1 MNSTPATAQTP
12 REFARL
18 PRTQALFYNAAL
30 RLIEMT
36 GLWKY
41 PIRANGDYEEMGIRD
56 VLYWLH
62 KAKHHVVDPERASN
76 LHAYFDAQRGFR
88 WSLPEHVEVERELS
102 ISAVGDLMD
111 HEYLPRSHGL
121 YRHVADEIFGADLS
135 MANLE
140 CVVLDQPSETPRFD
154 GKSAP
159 RLRIDHRTLDVLAGH
174 DRKRYT
180 FLSGAC
186 NHSLDFGAEGVR
198 STTEALRSREI
209 AFHGI
214 NETVEETEQ
223 AQLLEHNGI
232 KVAIISH
239 TFGLN
244 GWTPPPDR
252 EWIVNRTRLNG
263 PLKALDRSLI
273 VRQIAHAR
281 GAGADFVV
289 AQLHWGMEYE
299 HYPRTAQLEV
309 AHALAESGIDAIF
322 GHHPHVLQPFEHY
335 RTRRDPDRVVPIYYS
350 LGNLTNPFQ
359 DPRLC
364 RSLVAR
370 VDLAKVRK
378 TDGSTPTYV
387 RNAGAVTVVQSIDME
402 TRRIALKRLEYEES
416 TGGK

>member
-1 MNSTPATAQTP
+1 
-12 REFARL
+12 
-18 PRTQALFYNAAL
+18 
-30 RLIEMT
+30 
-36 GLWKY
+36 
-41 PIRANGDYEEMGIRD
+41 
-56 VLYWLH
+56 YWLH

-121 YRHVADEIFGADLS
+121 YRHVADEIFGADLA

-140 CVVLDQPSETPRFD
+140 CVVLDEFSETPRFD
-154 GKSAP
+154 GKRAP
-159 RLRIDHRTLDVLAGH
+159 RLRVNTRVFDVLTGH
-174 DRKRYT
+174 DRERYD
-180 FLSGAC
+180 FLSTAC

-273 VRQIAHAR
+273 DRQIAYAR
-281 GAGADFVV
+281 GVGADFVV